1 MLKRDSYLQTFK
13 LLGEDLS
20 EVDTHL
26 QVIEEFVCKLYG
38 LKKVIGVNDA
48 RFEMFRAK
56 LSKSGIV
63 DLSVMPPCR
72 SVLNLHLLRSAY
84 IASIWKQATTAV
96 SVLADLEEFGWFADG
111 EIEWTDDIY
120 PLAMHSIF
128 QDDTD
133 YIVEDGDSDEDS
145 DDDEEEEE
153 EED

>member
-1 MLKRDSYLQTFK
+1 M
-13 LLGEDLS
+13 
-20 EVDTHL
+20 
-26 QVIEEFVCKLYG
+26 
-38 LKKVIGVNDA
+38 
-48 RFEMFRAK
+48 
-56 LSKSGIV
+56 
-63 DLSVMPPCR
+63 
-72 SVLNLHLLRSAY
+72 
-84 IASIWKQATTAV
+84 
-96 SVLADLEEFGWFADG
+96 LADLEEFGWFADG